1 MSLQG
6 KVALITGAA
15 GGIGLAIGERYARDG
30 MKVIL
35 TDLPGDK
42 GEAAAEAIRQ
52 SGGWARFQ
60 GLDTTDEAAV
70 EALFDKVE
78 AEHGPVEVVVC
89 SAGISAGGVPFH
101 EMALEVFSR
110 VININLIG
118 PFIVGKAAA
127 NRMIASG
134 IKGSIIHISS
144 VGSVLGVETSPAY
157 CTSKGGL
164 GMLTKV
170 MSLAMAKHGIR
181 VNAIGP
187 GPTWSP
193 MTKASLNEAA
203 VDMMLSRTP
212 MGRFAEGEEIAG
224 VAAFLAGPDASYITG
239 QTIYADGGR
248 LALNYV
254 VAHPK
259 AD

>member
-1 MSLQG
+1 MNLTG
-6 KVALITGAA
+6 KVAFITGAA
-15 GGIGLAIGERYARDG
+15 GGIGLAIAKRYADDG
-30 MKVIL
+30 MRVVL
-35 TDLPGDK
+35 TDLPGGN
-42 GEAAAEAIRQ
+42 GETEAEAIRTA
-52 SGGWARFQ
+52 GAWARFEA
-60 GLDTTDEAAV
+60 LDTTSESEV

-78 AEHGPVEVVVC
+78 AEVGPVEVVVC
-89 SAGISAGGVPFH
+89 SAGIATGGMPFH
-101 EMALEVFSR
+101 EMPLEVFAR
-110 VININLIG
+110 VLNVNLFG

-134 IKGSIIHISS
+134 TKGSIIHISS
-144 VGSVLGVETSPAY
+144 VGSVLGVETGPAY

-170 MSLAMAKHGIR
+170 MALAMAKHGIR

-193 MTKASLNEAA
+193 MTEAA
-203 VDMMLSRTP
+203 LDAPAVEMMLSRTP
-212 MGRFAEGEEIAG
+212 MGRFAQTDEVAG
-224 VAAFLAGPDASYITG
+224 VAAFLAGKDASYITG

>member
-42 GEAAAEAIRQ
+42 GEGAAEVIRQ
-52 SGGWARFQ
+52 SGGWARFE

-70 EALFDKVE
+70 EALFDRVE
-78 AEHGPVEVVVC
+78 TEHGPVEVVVC
-89 SAGISAGGVPFH
+89 SAGVSTGGVPFH

-127 NRMIASG
+127 NRMIVSG
-134 IKGSIIHISS
+134 THGSIIHISS

-193 MTKASLNEAA
+193 MTKASLNQPA

-224 VAAFLAGPDASYITG
+224 VAAFLAGPDSSYITG

>member
-1 MSLQG
+1 MSTEA
-6 KVALITGAA
+6 KTAVITGAA
-15 GGIGLAIGERYARDG
+15 GGIGLAIAQRYARDG
-30 MKVIL
+30 MKVVL

-42 GEAAAEAIRQ
+42 GEAEAEAIRQ
-52 SGGWARFQ
+52 SGGWARFE

-70 EALFDKVE
+70 EALFDRIE
-78 AEHGPVEVVVC
+78 AEVGPVGVVVC
-89 SAGISAGGVPFH
+89 SAGISTGGMPFH
-101 EMALEVFSR
+101 EMALEMFAR
-110 VININLIG
+110 VINVNLFG

-170 MSLAMAKHGIR
+170 MALAMAKHDIR

-193 MTKASLNEAA
+193 MTQAALDQPA

-212 MGRFAEGEEIAG
+212 MGRFGEADEIAG
-224 VAAFLAGPDASYITG
+224 VAAFLAGPDSAYITG

-254 VAHPK
+254 VPPRQAP
-259 AD
+259 

>member
-1 MSLQG
+1 MSLHG
-6 KVALITGAA
+6 KVAFITGGA

-42 GEAAAEAIRQ
+42 GEAAAAAIRQ
-52 SGGWARFQ
+52 AGGWARFE

-78 AEHGPVEVVVC
+78 AEHGPVEVTVC
-89 SAGISAGGVPFH
+89 SAGISTGGVPFH

-134 IKGSIIHISS
+134 TRGSIIHISS
-144 VGSVLGVETSPAY
+144 VGSVLGVESSPAY

-193 MTKASLNEAA
+193 MTQASLDQPAM
-203 VDMMLSRTP
+203 DMMLSRTP

-224 VAAFLAGPDASYITG
+224 VAAFLAGSDASYITG